1 MFKKALYLSFILTI
15 LWIALSLAMF
25 DYSMIIESLGD
36 DLVWNLFVIWFI
48 SFGESI
54 IIIDTL
60 NDL

>member
-15 LWIALSLAMF
+15 LWVALSLAMF
-25 DYSMIIESLGD
+25 DYSMIIESLGN

-48 SFGESI
+48 SFGESV

>member
-1 MFKKALYLSFILTI
+1 MFKKALYLSFILTL

-25 DYSMIIESLGD
+25 DYSMIIESLGN
-36 DLVWNLFVIWFI
+36 DLIWNLFVIWVI
-48 SFGESI
+48 SFGESV

>member
-15 LWIALSLAMF
+15 LWISLSLAMF

-36 DLVWNLFVIWFI
+36 DLIWNLFVIWFI
-48 SFGESI
+48 SFGESV

>member
-15 LWIALSLAMF
+15 LWIALSLTMF
-25 DYSMIIESLGD
+25 DYSMIIESLGN

-48 SFGESI
+48 SFGESV

>member
-15 LWIALSLAMF
+15 LWISLSLAMF
-25 DYSMIIESLGD
+25 DYSMIVESLGD
-36 DLVWNLFVIWFI
+36 DLIWNLFVIWFI
-48 SFGESI
+48 SFGESV

>member
-25 DYSMIIESLGD
+25 DYSMIIESLGN

-48 SFGESI
+48 SFGESV

>member
-25 DYSMIIESLGD
+25 DYSMIIESLGN
-36 DLVWNLFVIWFI
+36 DLIWNLFVIWFI
-48 SFGESI
+48 SFGESV

>member
-36 DLVWNLFVIWFI
+36 DLIWNLFVIWFI
-48 SFGESI
+48 SFGESV